1 MELVH
6 AKGPAL
12 RAWQDLVMEWQLTTP
27 QWQASHASHQSC
39 GRSVQ
44 TPHAGHSCTREPSP
58 GADVGEVSPV
68 PVQMWQG

>member
-27 QWQASHASHQSC
+27 QWQARPRKAINC
-39 GRSVQ
+39 AVGPCRLR
-44 TPHAGHSCTREPSP
+44 TR
-58 GADVGEVSPV
+58 GIRVVGSPV
-68 PVQMWQG
+68 PVQMRER